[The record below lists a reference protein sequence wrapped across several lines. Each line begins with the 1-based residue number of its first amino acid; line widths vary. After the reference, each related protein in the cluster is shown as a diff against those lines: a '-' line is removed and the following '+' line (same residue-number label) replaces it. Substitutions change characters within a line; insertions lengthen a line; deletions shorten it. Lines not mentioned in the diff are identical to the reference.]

1 MRYGPKHIKQQRN
14 FLLQIRTARI
24 IWKQW
29 WQSFSLDHRPRD
41 GHGFTPHHSFE
52 RIRNPGY
59 KATERT
65 AKTFKHS
72 LVKPGRNRS
81 SSWRYSY
88 ANICHYWFLY
98 ITSSFVWVYLHVI
111 CGRSFLSPF
120 TLDGY
125 PTSLDCRCL
134 GEVRG
139 GAKMDELQTYHHKWP
154 PQKNCHSYLALC
166 ALPIGCT
173 LHNDSGSDRS

>member
-88 ANICHYWFLY
+88 ADICHYWFLY

-111 CGRSFLSPF
+111 FGESFLPPF
-120 TLDGY
+120 TLHGY

-166 ALPIGCT
+166 ALAIGCT
-173 LHNDSGSDRS
+173 LYNDSGRGWS